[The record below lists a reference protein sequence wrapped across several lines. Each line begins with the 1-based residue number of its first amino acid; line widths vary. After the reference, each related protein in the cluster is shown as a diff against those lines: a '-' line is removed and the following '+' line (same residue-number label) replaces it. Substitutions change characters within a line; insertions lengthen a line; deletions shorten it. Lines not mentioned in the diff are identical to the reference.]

1 VVARARQ
8 IAAQLPAM
16 CRLEGSA
23 FSASQ

>member
-8 IAAQLPAM
+8 VAAQLPAM

-23 FSASQ
+23 FSG